1 MHRDLRDNVGGASE
15 AIDPEVSGFLDRTC
29 HHQRPVA
36 DQARAEKRSRLHV
49 AIKLMQRKTE
59 RRLGHGVFGV
69 ATVDRVSGEPGVVT
83 EVFPVR
89 LAIHTLATG
98 PAKPRDPHARPD
110 TKILDL
116 GTTFY
121 DLSDDFMAW
130 YERKLWIW

>member
-1 MHRDLRDNVGGASE
+1 MRWKLIGSAGPDCARRTRELLISFFPWAGEGIDLPTLMHRDLRDNVGGASE

-59 RRLGHGVFGV
+59 RRLCHGVFGV

-89 LAIHTLATG
+89 LAIH
-98 PAKPRDPHARPD
+98 
-110 TKILDL
+110 
-116 GTTFY
+116 
-121 DLSDDFMAW
+121 
-130 YERKLWIW
+130 